1 MQQNPQEPT
10 PDQNH
15 CLSRL
20 VKTLNHPIVKTAIG
34 TSIVALSVGS
44 GFVDCL
50 NKNDTEINACLG
62 KGAPLA
68 FGFGVVGAFVSA
80 VIFKCIRECNQSAQT
95 QEENPNSSFE
105 PAQAQV
111 GIPNSSFTPPFGF
124 VNINRVVPD
133 RRFDGHY

>member
-20 VKTLNHPIVKTAIG
+20 VKTLNHPIVKTAIA

-50 NKNDTEINACLG
+50 NKNGTEINACLG
-62 KGAPLA
+62 KRAPLA
-68 FGFGVVGAFVSA
+68 IGFGFVGAVFSA
-80 VIFKCIRECNQSAQT
+80 VIFKCIRECNQ
-95 QEENPNSSFE
+95 NPNSRVV
-105 PAQAQV
+105 PL
-111 GIPNSSFTPPFGF
+111 GPPD
-124 VNINRVVPD
+124 RVVPD
-133 RRFDGHY
+133 RGMGHR

>member
-1 MQQNPQEPT
+1 MQQNPHQ
-10 PDQNH
+10 
-15 CLSRL
+15 SREL
-20 VKTLNHPIVKTAIG
+20 LQRLRGFLNHPAVKTAIG

-62 KGAPLA
+62 KRAPLA
-68 FGFGVVGAFVSA
+68 IGLGFVGAVFSA

-111 GIPNSSFTPPFGF
+111 GIPNSSFAPPFGF
-124 VNINRVVPD
+124 GNINRVVPD
-133 RRFDGHY
+133 RRLDGHY